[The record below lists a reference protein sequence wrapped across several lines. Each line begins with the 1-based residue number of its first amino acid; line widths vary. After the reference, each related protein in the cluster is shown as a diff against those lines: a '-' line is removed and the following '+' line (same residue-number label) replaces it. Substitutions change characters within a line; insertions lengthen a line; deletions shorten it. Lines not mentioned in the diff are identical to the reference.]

1 MGNYDW
7 RNGNPLDFHN
17 LRYLVVRNH
26 IFKGVGVGVGVGV
39 GGVAAAGWSF
49 WCWVVWMVWC

>member
-26 IFKGVGVGVGVGV
+26 IFKGVGVGVGVG
-39 GGVAAAGWSF
+39 GVAAAGWSF